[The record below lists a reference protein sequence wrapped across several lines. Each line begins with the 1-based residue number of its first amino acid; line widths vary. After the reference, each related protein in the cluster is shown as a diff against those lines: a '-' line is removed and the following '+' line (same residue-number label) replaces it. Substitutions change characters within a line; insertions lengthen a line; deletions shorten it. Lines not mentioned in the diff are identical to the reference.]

1 MTSLRDVPRLLILR
15 DESLRSLSA
24 RGSLLLSLAVFLS
37 GFVAFGL
44 VRAAVYAELRE
55 PQAAAG
61 LLGNVYSLNIVP
73 ALVYFALIVVPLLI
87 SLSNALAGDGL
98 GFTVSRK
105 EYLDWLRVL
114 LPLWGLLFLAAAPVQ
129 WLLPQF
135 LVLGDFGISIGLL
148 VLSSLMVF
156 YTIWAAG
163 RLAGVTPPIAGAVV
177 VIACLTLPVLNLL
190 AARPHGALLV
200 LVAAAI
206 LYCWNRLRVHAA
218 GNRVE
223 RALEQRIAAL
233 EVKLQ
238 DAEAQRRTGVMQL
251 QLGRLQ
257 AAAVSLGRAVQ
268 MRPDMPEYHY
278 DLGRVLEAEG
288 DWQAALE
295 RYEAARRLAPDCCQ
309 GNVVREAGKGYLHT
323 GAADEAVDLLSSF
336 LKEHG
341 SDPEARYWLAV
352 GLQRTD
358 CPEEMI
364 VQLHTL
370 LEQARSS
377 PRQSR
382 REDREWILR
391 ARALVRSSSVVP
403 PAAENPLILRS
414 GYRSRDRNRGR
425 DRYSK

>member
-1 MTSLRDVPRLLILR
+1 MTSLRDVPRLLLLR

-24 RGSLLLSLAVFLS
+24 RGSLLLSPAVFLS

-44 VRAAVYAELRE
+44 VRAAVYAELCE

-61 LLGNVYSLNIVP
+61 LLGNMFSLNIVP

-105 EYLDWLRVL
+105 ESLDWLRVL
-114 LPLWGLLFLAAAPVQ
+114 LPLWGLLFLVAAPVQ

-148 VLSSLMVF
+148 VLSSLMFF

-163 RLAGVTPPIAGAVV
+163 RLAGVAPPIAGAAV

-190 AARPHGALLV
+190 AARPYWALLV

-206 LYCWNRLRVHAA
+206 LYCWNRLRVRAA

-238 DAEAQRRTGVMQL
+238 DAEAQRRTGMMQL

-268 MRPDMPEYHY
+268 MRPDMPDYHY
-278 DLGRVLEAEG
+278 DLGRVLEVEG

-295 RYEAARRLAPDCCQ
+295 RYEAARGLAPDCCQ

-323 GAADEAVDLLSSF
+323 GAADEAVDLLRSF

-364 VQLHTL
+364 IQLHTL
-370 LEQARSS
+370 LEQARSN

-382 REDREWILR
+382 RENREWILR
-391 ARALVRSSSVVP
+391 ARALVRSSSV
-403 PAAENPLILRS
+403 
-414 GYRSRDRNRGR
+414 
-425 DRYSK
+425 